1 MPLIAKMQLSNTNI
15 IHFTKYQ
22 IHIIDSYETTD
33 KKYGLK
39 NKPFFRFLCYS
50 FGTFFA
56 RNLQKKKLKEFKNK
70 IYGNR

>member
-1 MPLIAKMQLSNTNI
+1 MQLSNTNI
-15 IHFTKYQ
+15 IHFAKYQ
-22 IHIIDSYETTD
+22 TYIIGSYEAAD

-56 RNLQKKKLKEFKNK
+56 RNL
-70 IYGNR
+70 